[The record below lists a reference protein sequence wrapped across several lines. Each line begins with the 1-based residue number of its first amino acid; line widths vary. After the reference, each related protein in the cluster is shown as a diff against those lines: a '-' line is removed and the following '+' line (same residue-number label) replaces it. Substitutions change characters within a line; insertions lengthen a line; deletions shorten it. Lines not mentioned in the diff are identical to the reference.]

1 MRLSFASAPATDSST
16 AKEAAQGAFQAPN
29 DVRVA
34 MVVEQMW
41 QPVPGGS
48 GTYITNLAHSLRAQ
62 GVKVA
67 GIAARRSHN
76 DPGSSAVG
84 LETMPVRYAN
94 LPRPALYESW
104 NRLHSPLAEAILPA
118 SDLVHAT
125 TWAIPPTRKPLVV
138 TVHDLAFLR
147 NPEHF
152 TKRGNSYFRKSL
164 QRTIKEAQAVIVPSQ
179 ATADDCY
186 EAGID
191 SELVHVIPHGVSVQ
205 EVSASQIDLFRTA
218 YGLSRP
224 YVLWTGTREP
234 RKNLPGLLHAFSRIA
249 GEFPQLDLVL
259 VGPSGWGDDAVERQL
274 IQAIGTSRVHVLG
287 HLAQDTLQQAY
298 AGARAFVFP
307 SYWEGFGLPVLEAMA
322 HSVPVVTSLGT
333 STAEV
338 AGDCG
343 ILVEPSDPDQ
353 IAAGL
358 RRVLGRE
365 HDHFA
370 LAGHERAQTMTWKA
384 CAKAHLRVYQQVM
397 EQAQK

>member
-1 MRLSFASAPATDSST
+1 MRLSFASAPATESST
-16 AKEAAQGAFQAPN
+16 AKDAAQDAFQAPN

-370 LAGHERAQTMTWKA
+370 LAGYERAQAMTWKA
-384 CAKAHLRVYQQVM
+384 CAKAHLSVYQQVM

>member
-16 AKEAAQGAFQAPN
+16 AKDAAQDAFQAPN

-125 TWAIPPTRKPLVV
+125 TWAVPPTRKPLVV

-186 EAGID
+186 EAGINP
-191 SELVHVIPHGVSVQ
+191 ERVHVIPHGVSVQ

-370 LAGHERAQTMTWKA
+370 LAGYERAQAMTWKA

>member
-1 MRLSFASAPATDSST
+1 MRLSFASAPATESST
-16 AKEAAQGAFQAPN
+16 AKDAAQDAFQAPN

-186 EAGID
+186 EAGINP
-191 SELVHVIPHGVSVQ
+191 ERVHVIPHGVSVQ

-370 LAGHERAQTMTWKA
+370 LAGYERAQAMTWKA

>member
-1 MRLSFASAPATDSST
+1 MRLSFASTPATESST
-16 AKEAAQGAFQAPN
+16 AKDAAQDAFQAPN

-76 DPGSSAVG
+76 DPGASAVG

-191 SELVHVIPHGVSVQ
+191 PERVHVIPHGVSVQ

-370 LAGHERAQTMTWKA
+370 LAGYKRTQTMTWKA

>member
-1 MRLSFASAPATDSST
+1 MRLSFASAPATESST
-16 AKEAAQGAFQAPN
+16 AKDAAQDAFQAPN

-76 DPGSSAVG
+76 DPGASAVG

-125 TWAIPPTRKPLVV
+125 TWAIAPTRKPLVV

-191 SELVHVIPHGVSVQ
+191 SERVHVIPHGVSVQ

-249 GEFPQLDLVL
+249 SEFPQLDLVL

-370 LAGHERAQTMTWKA
+370 LAGYERAQAMTWKA

>member
-76 DPGSSAVG
+76 DPGASAVG

-94 LPRPALYESW
+94 LPRPALYEAW
-104 NRLHSPLAEAILPA
+104 NRLHSPLAESILPA

-186 EAGID
+186 EAGINP
-191 SELVHVIPHGVSVQ
+191 ERVHVIPHGVSVQ

-370 LAGHERAQTMTWKA
+370 LAGYERAQAMTWKA

>member
-1 MRLSFASAPATDSST
+1 MRLSFASAPATESST
-16 AKEAAQGAFQAPN
+16 AKDAAQDAFQAPN

-104 NRLHSPLAEAILPA
+104 NRLHSPLAESILPA

-191 SELVHVIPHGVSVQ
+191 SERVHVIPHGVSVQ
-205 EVSASQIDLFRTA
+205 QVSASQIDLFRTA

-370 LAGHERAQTMTWKA
+370 LAGYERAQAMTWKA
-384 CAKAHLRVYQQVM
+384 CAKAHLSVYQQVM

>member
-1 MRLSFASAPATDSST
+1 MRLSFASTPATESST
-16 AKEAAQGAFQAPN
+16 AKDAAQGAFQAPN

-76 DPGSSAVG
+76 DPGASAVG

-104 NRLHSPLAEAILPA
+104 NRLHSPLAEANLPA

-125 TWAIPPTRKPLVV
+125 TWAVPPTRKPLVV

-164 QRTIKEAQAVIVPSQ
+164 QRTINEAQAVIVPSQ

-186 EAGID
+186 EAGINP
-191 SELVHVIPHGVSVQ
+191 ERVHVIPHGVSVQ

-370 LAGHERAQTMTWKA
+370 LAGYKRTQTMTWKA

>member
-16 AKEAAQGAFQAPN
+16 AKDAAQGAFQAPN

-76 DPGSSAVG
+76 DLGASAVG

-104 NRLHSPLAEAILPA
+104 NRLRSPLAEAILPA

-125 TWAIPPTRKPLVV
+125 TWAIAPTRKPLVV

-191 SELVHVIPHGVSVQ
+191 PERVHVIPHGVSVQ

-370 LAGHERAQTMTWKA
+370 LAGCERAQTMTWKA

>member
-1 MRLSFASAPATDSST
+1 MRLSFASAPATESST
-16 AKEAAQGAFQAPN
+16 AKDAAQDAFQAPN

-191 SELVHVIPHGVSVQ
+191 PERVHVIPHGVSVQ

-370 LAGHERAQTMTWKA
+370 LAGYERAQAMTWKA

-397 EQAQK
+397 EQAKK

>member
-1 MRLSFASAPATDSST
+1 MRLSFASAPATESST
-16 AKEAAQGAFQAPN
+16 AKDAAQDAFQAPN

-76 DPGSSAVG
+76 DPGASAVG

-186 EAGID
+186 EAGINP
-191 SELVHVIPHGVSVQ
+191 ERVHVIPHGVSVQ
-205 EVSASQIDLFRTA
+205 EVTASQIDLFRTA

-370 LAGHERAQTMTWKA
+370 LAGYERAQAMTWKA

>member
-164 QRTIKEAQAVIVPSQ
+164 QRTIK
-179 ATADDCY
+179 
-186 EAGID
+186 
-191 SELVHVIPHGVSVQ
+191 VSVQ
-205 EVSASQIDLFRTA
+205 EVTASQIDLFRTA

-370 LAGHERAQTMTWKA
+370 LAGYERAQTMTWKA

>member
-205 EVSASQIDLFRTA
+205 EVSASQIDLFHTA

-370 LAGHERAQTMTWKA
+370 LAGYERAQTMTWKA

>member
-1 MRLSFASAPATDSST
+1 
-16 AKEAAQGAFQAPN
+16 
-29 DVRVA
+29 

-104 NRLHSPLAEAILPA
+104 NRLRSPLAEAILPA

-186 EAGID
+186 EAGINP
-191 SELVHVIPHGVSVQ
+191 ERVHVIPHGVSVQ

>member
-1 MRLSFASAPATDSST
+1 MRLSFASAPATESST
-16 AKEAAQGAFQAPN
+16 AKDAAQDAFQAPN

-370 LAGHERAQTMTWKA
+370 LAGYERAQAMTWKA

-397 EQAQK
+397 EQAKK

>member
-1 MRLSFASAPATDSST
+1 MRLSFASTPATESST
-16 AKEAAQGAFQAPN
+16 AKDAAQDAFQAPN

-48 GTYITNLAHSLRAQ
+48 GTYITTLAHSLRAQ

-76 DPGSSAVG
+76 DPGASAVG

-94 LPRPALYESW
+94 LPRPALYEAW
-104 NRLHSPLAEAILPA
+104 NRLHSPLAESILPA

-164 QRTIKEAQAVIVPSQ
+164 QRTINEAQAVIVPSQ

-186 EAGID
+186 EAGIN
-191 SELVHVIPHGVSVQ
+191 SERVHVIPHGVSVQ

-370 LAGHERAQTMTWKA
+370 LAGYERAQAMTWKA

-397 EQAQK
+397 EQAKK

>member
-1 MRLSFASAPATDSST
+1 MRLSFASAPATESST
-16 AKEAAQGAFQAPN
+16 AKDAAQDAFQAPN

-76 DPGSSAVG
+76 DPGASAVG

-186 EAGID
+186 EAGINP
-191 SELVHVIPHGVSVQ
+191 ERVHVIPHGVSVQ
-205 EVSASQIDLFRTA
+205 EVTASQIDLFRTA

-370 LAGHERAQTMTWKA
+370 LAGYERAQTMTWKA
-384 CAKAHLRVYQQVM
+384 CAKAHLSVYQQVM

>member
-16 AKEAAQGAFQAPN
+16 AKDAAQDAFQAPN

-125 TWAIPPTRKPLVV
+125 TWAVPPTRKPLVV

-147 NPEHF
+147 KPEHF

-191 SELVHVIPHGVSVQ
+191 SERVHVIPHGVSVQ
-205 EVSASQIDLFRTA
+205 EVTASQIDLFRTA

-370 LAGHERAQTMTWKA
+370 LAGYERAQAMTWKA

>member
-16 AKEAAQGAFQAPN
+16 AKDAAQDAFQAPN

-370 LAGHERAQTMTWKA
+370 LAGYERAQAMTWKA

-397 EQAQK
+397 EQAKK

>member
-1 MRLSFASAPATDSST
+1 MRLSFASAPATESST
-16 AKEAAQGAFQAPN
+16 AKDAAQDAFQAPN

-104 NRLHSPLAEAILPA
+104 NRLRSPLAEAILPA

-186 EAGID
+186 EAGINP
-191 SELVHVIPHGVSVQ
+191 ERVHVIPHGVSVQ

-370 LAGHERAQTMTWKA
+370 LAGYERAQAMTWKA

-397 EQAQK
+397 EQAKK

>member
-1 MRLSFASAPATDSST
+1 MRLSFASTPATESST
-16 AKEAAQGAFQAPN
+16 AKDAAQDAFQAPN

-76 DPGSSAVG
+76 DPGASAVG

-191 SELVHVIPHGVSVQ
+191 PERVHVIPHGVSVQ

-338 AGDCG
+338 AGECG

-370 LAGHERAQTMTWKA
+370 LAGYERAQAMTWKA

-397 EQAQK
+397 EQAKK

>member
-16 AKEAAQGAFQAPN
+16 AKDAAQDAFQAPN

-186 EAGID
+186 EAGINP
-191 SELVHVIPHGVSVQ
+191 ERVHVIPHGVSVQ

-370 LAGHERAQTMTWKA
+370 LAGYERAQAMTWKA

>member
-16 AKEAAQGAFQAPN
+16 AKDAAQDAFQAPN

-370 LAGHERAQTMTWKA
+370 LAGYERAQTMTWKA
-384 CAKAHLRVYQQVM
+384 CAKAHLSVYQQVM

>member
-16 AKEAAQGAFQAPN
+16 AKDAAQGAFQAPN

-191 SELVHVIPHGVSVQ
+191 SERVHVIPHGVSVQ
-205 EVSASQIDLFRTA
+205 EVTASQIDLFRTA

-234 RKNLPGLLHAFSRIA
+234 RKNLPGLLHAFSRSA

-259 VGPSGWGDDAVERQL
+259 VGPSGWGDDTVERQL

-322 HSVPVVTSLGT
+322 CGAAVLTTRELSLPEVGGDAVAYCEPDVD
-333 STAEV
+333 SIAEALSSLSADATLRQQLGV
-338 AGDCG
+338 A
-343 ILVEPSDPDQ
+343 
-353 IAAGL
+353 
-358 RRVLGRE
+358 
-365 HDHFA
+365 
-370 LAGHERAQTMTWKA
+370 
-384 CAKAHLRVYQQVM
+384 
-397 EQAQK
+397 AQKRASEFTWQRAAVEHVKAYEYAAAAKS

>member
-16 AKEAAQGAFQAPN
+16 AKDAAQDAFQAPN

-76 DPGSSAVG
+76 DPGASAVG

-125 TWAIPPTRKPLVV
+125 TWAVPPTRKPLVV

-164 QRTIKEAQAVIVPSQ
+164 QRTINEAQAVIVPSQ

-186 EAGID
+186 EAGINP
-191 SELVHVIPHGVSVQ
+191 ERVHVIPHGVSVQ

-370 LAGHERAQTMTWKA
+370 LAGYKRTQTMTWKA

>member
-298 AGARAFVFP
+298 AGRAP
-307 SYWEGFGLPVLEAMA
+307 LCSPPTGKVLA
-322 HSVPVVTSLGT
+322 
-333 STAEV
+333 
-338 AGDCG
+338 CRC
-343 ILVEPSDPDQ
+343 
-353 IAAGL
+353 L
-358 RRVLGRE
+358 RLWPIRCR
-365 HDHFA
+365 
-370 LAGHERAQTMTWKA
+370 W
-384 CAKAHLRVYQQVM
+384 
-397 EQAQK
+397 

>member
-1 MRLSFASAPATDSST
+1 MRLSFASAPATESST
-16 AKEAAQGAFQAPN
+16 AKDAAQDAFQAPN

-104 NRLHSPLAEAILPA
+104 NRLRSPLAEAILPA

-125 TWAIPPTRKPLVV
+125 TWAIAPTRKPLVV

-191 SELVHVIPHGVSVQ
+191 PERVHVIPHGVSVQ

-370 LAGHERAQTMTWKA
+370 LAGYERAQTMTWKA

>member
-1 MRLSFASAPATDSST
+1 M
-16 AKEAAQGAFQAPN
+16 
-29 DVRVA
+29 
-34 MVVEQMW
+34 
-41 QPVPGGS
+41 
-48 GTYITNLAHSLRAQ
+48 
-62 GVKVA
+62 
-67 GIAARRSHN
+67 
-76 DPGSSAVG
+76 
-84 LETMPVRYAN
+84 
-94 LPRPALYESW
+94 
-104 NRLHSPLAEAILPA
+104 
-118 SDLVHAT
+118 
-125 TWAIPPTRKPLVV
+125 
-138 TVHDLAFLR
+138 
-147 NPEHF
+147 
-152 TKRGNSYFRKSL
+152 
-164 QRTIKEAQAVIVPSQ
+164 
-179 ATADDCY
+179 
-186 EAGID
+186 
-191 SELVHVIPHGVSVQ
+191 
-205 EVSASQIDLFRTA
+205 
-218 YGLSRP
+218 
-224 YVLWTGTREP
+224 
-234 RKNLPGLLHAFSRIA
+234 LHAFSRIA

-370 LAGHERAQTMTWKA
+370 LAGYERAQTMTWKA

-397 EQAQK
+397 EQAKK

>member
-1 MRLSFASAPATDSST
+1 MRLSFASAPATESST
-16 AKEAAQGAFQAPN
+16 AKDAAQDAFQAPN

-76 DPGSSAVG
+76 DPGASAVG

-94 LPRPALYESW
+94 LPRPALYEAW
-104 NRLHSPLAEAILPA
+104 NRLHSPLAESILPA

-125 TWAIPPTRKPLVV
+125 PWAIPPTRKPLVV

-191 SELVHVIPHGVSVQ
+191 SERVHVIPHGVSVQ
-205 EVSASQIDLFRTA
+205 EVTASQIDLFRTA

-370 LAGHERAQTMTWKA
+370 LAGYERAQTMTWKA

>member
-76 DPGSSAVG
+76 DPGSSAG
-84 LETMPVRYAN
+84 GFETMPVRYAN

-138 TVHDLAFLR
+138 TVPDLAFLR

-370 LAGHERAQTMTWKA
+370 LAGYERAQTMTWKA

>member
-16 AKEAAQGAFQAPN
+16 AKDAAQDAFQAPN

-370 LAGHERAQTMTWKA
+370 LAGYERAQAMTWKA
-384 CAKAHLRVYQQVM
+384 CAKAHLSVYQQVM

>member
-1 MRLSFASAPATDSST
+1 MRLSFASAPATESST
-16 AKEAAQGAFQAPN
+16 AKDAAQGAFQAPN

-76 DPGSSAVG
+76 DPGASAVG

-104 NRLHSPLAEAILPA
+104 NRLHSPLAESILPA

-164 QRTIKEAQAVIVPSQ
+164 QRTINEAQAVIVPSQ

-186 EAGID
+186 EAGINP
-191 SELVHVIPHGVSVQ
+191 ERVHVIPHGVSVQ

-370 LAGHERAQTMTWKA
+370 LAGYERAQAMTWKA
-384 CAKAHLRVYQQVM
+384 CAKAHLSVYQQVM

>member
-16 AKEAAQGAFQAPN
+16 AKDAAQDAFQAPN

-125 TWAIPPTRKPLVV
+125 TWAVPPTRKPLVV

-152 TKRGNSYFRKSL
+152 TKRGNSSFRKSL

-191 SELVHVIPHGVSVQ
+191 SERVHVIPHGVSVQ

-338 AGDCG
+338 AGECG

-370 LAGHERAQTMTWKA
+370 LAGYERAQAMTWKA
-384 CAKAHLRVYQQVM
+384 CAKAHLSVYQQVM

>member
-1 MRLSFASAPATDSST
+1 M
-16 AKEAAQGAFQAPN
+16 
-29 DVRVA
+29 
-34 MVVEQMW
+34 
-41 QPVPGGS
+41 
-48 GTYITNLAHSLRAQ
+48 
-62 GVKVA
+62 
-67 GIAARRSHN
+67 
-76 DPGSSAVG
+76 
-84 LETMPVRYAN
+84 
-94 LPRPALYESW
+94 
-104 NRLHSPLAEAILPA
+104 
-118 SDLVHAT
+118 
-125 TWAIPPTRKPLVV
+125 V

-191 SELVHVIPHGVSVQ
+191 SERVHVIPHGVSVQ

-370 LAGHERAQTMTWKA
+370 LAGYERAQTMTWKA

-397 EQAQK
+397 EQAKK